1 VETAMGMHLLM
12 KLSILQGHLVIYNG
26 VLMVVTGQFSP
37 SVLPI
42 QDTISG
48 VGSFHQGF
56 KKKIEGYVLTF
67 SRFWHE
73 PYLARRYS
81 SASRSFS
88 FVYNVLE
95 DSSYIFFILTVV

>member
-1 VETAMGMHLLM
+1 
-12 KLSILQGHLVIYNG
+12 
-26 VLMVVTGQFSP
+26 MVVTGQFSP

-95 DSSYIFFILTVV
+95 DWSYIFFILTVV